1 MLFPLEAELDL
12 ACVSMPRKGYK
23 SITVPEDL
31 YERLMEKAQE
41 ESLTLPDLIA
51 RLFGEAFSQE
61 KGSSGVQIPPRR
73 HQF

>member
-1 MLFPLEAELDL
+1 
-12 ACVSMPRKGYK
+12 MPKKGFK
-23 SITVPEDL
+23 TITVPEDL

-61 KGSSGVQIPPRR
+61 KGSSGVQIPPSAPSILKLSTKLSL
-73 HQF
+73 HLPF